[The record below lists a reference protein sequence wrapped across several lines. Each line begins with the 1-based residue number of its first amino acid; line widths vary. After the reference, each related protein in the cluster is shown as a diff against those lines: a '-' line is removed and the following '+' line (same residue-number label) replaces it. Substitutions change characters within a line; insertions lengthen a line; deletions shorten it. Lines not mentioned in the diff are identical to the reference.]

1 MLQFNRKISTNQQ
14 KKWGFWFKS
23 DWLFV
28 RPPQPPKQ
36 FQSARTPLVLRLGS
50 WTRKWH
56 QIRAQPTMED
66 VFPSCIDFIP
76 KRKCGKV
83 FKSCKA
89 ALRWNLW
96 NFNQDFTFRFQ
107 SSGLQIQSACFF
119 LFLQSRLLLLSHS
132 KWRGMESSW
141 ELPIV
146 SLQQT
151 HVYAWCAKLF
161 NRLWPIKDNQMFI
174 CQLFVQS
181 HCSLFARP
189 PSEHV
194 SVAWKAS
201 PACLPCARKIVK
213 NGQRVT
219 WWYPTGWFIK
229 TSFID
234 WSSIHIHEVPRRQ
247 ATSPILD
254 RPRKLCN

>member
-1 MLQFNRKISTNQQ
+1 
-14 KKWGFWFKS
+14 
-23 DWLFV
+23 
-28 RPPQPPKQ
+28 
-36 FQSARTPLVLRLGS
+36 
-50 WTRKWH
+50 
-56 QIRAQPTMED
+56 MEG
-66 VFPSCIDFIP
+66 VFPSCIDFTN
-76 KRKCGKV
+76 KKKWE
-83 FKSCKA
+83 S
-89 ALRWNLW
+89 
-96 NFNQDFTFRFQ
+96 
-107 SSGLQIQSACFF
+107 LQIMQSCPSVKFIKISIRISRFDFRAVAPDSKCFF
-119 LFLQSRLLLLSHS
+119 LFLQSRLLILSHS

-174 CQLFVQS
+174 RQLFVQS

>member
-1 MLQFNRKISTNQQ
+1 MRVLIQIWLTLRSATTASEAVSECKDTFGLAPGKLNQKMTSNQGSTYDGRCISFMHWFYPKKKMWESLQIMQSCPSVKFMK
-14 KKWGFWFKS
+14 
-23 DWLFV
+23 
-28 RPPQPPKQ
+28 
-36 FQSARTPLVLRLGS
+36 FQSGFHVS
-50 WTRKWH
+50 ISEQW
-56 QIRAQPTMED
+56 
-66 VFPSCIDFIP
+66 
-76 KRKCGKV
+76 
-83 FKSCKA
+83 
-89 ALRWNLW
+89 
-96 NFNQDFTFRFQ
+96 
-107 SSGLQIQSACFF
+107 LQIQSACFF

-151 HVYAWCAKLF
+151 HVYAWCAELF